1 MSFKLR
7 SLRQDL
13 LFTDQ
18 VVSTTSYSKEIS
30 LDEIEGP
37 ASIQLIWENGDG
49 AVNMDVSVQ
58 FSNDKIHWTTVST
71 TTNNI
76 TADTGSVFW
85 DFQTGAE
92 FARVEVAVNAGSAEF
107 SALFN
112 GKSR

>member
-7 SLRQDL
+7 SLRQDM

-18 VVSTTSYSKEIS
+18 AISSTSYSKEIS

-37 ASIQLIWENGDG
+37 ASIQLIWENG
-49 AVNMDVSVQ
+49 ATVNMDVSLQ

-71 TTNNI
+71 TINNI
-76 TADTGSVFW
+76 TDNTGSVFW
-85 DFQTGAE
+85 DFTTGAE
-92 FARVEVAVNAGSAEF
+92 FVRIEVAVNAGSADF